1 MITPNTRI
9 ILLKSPLTLS
19 NKNQITFASK
29 QEQFQYF
36 YSLPKKE
43 EDDAMYQRKD
53 NVIRFPAH
61 SDTLQNYNY
70 CMYQNENYGN
80 KWFYAFITNMEYIND
95 NCTYISIKTDVFQT
109 WQFDLLWKP
118 SFIERE
124 HVLDDTVGLHTI
136 PENLNIG
143 ELICDF
149 SRNVNE
155 LGAESSYYIVI
166 SSNFNPSNQTRS
178 AGVGMYG
185 EYPQGSMWFA
195 WLVNRNNYAST
206 INEISDWIYSITQNQ
221 HANDI
226 TAMFAVPDQAF
237 NTADIDQT
245 THEVTNGTGR
255 KLDEDITFSKTSIR
269 NFNDFTPKNGKLY
282 TYPYSFLRVTNNSGN
297 YNDYKIE
304 DFEEK
309 DEEEQI
315 TDDLKFNVI
324 GIPCIGYSGKIRP
337 KHYQGIARNE
347 DESLPLGKYPTFSW
361 STDAFTNWITQNGV
375 NHVINSYT
383 KLASEFLDAG
393 SKAMSKQTTPFDF
406 AESGLNI
413 VNTITDTIGTFYAA
427 GMQPNTP
434 EGNSNMGDVSF
445 AFNLTR
451 FKIMHMR
458 PKKEFLETID
468 NYFSMYGYKVNVVK
482 TPNLTN
488 RPNWNYV
495 KTVGANILGSIPQ
508 LDLAE
513 IKQMFDNGITLW
525 HNPSTFL
532 DYSQN
537 NNNN

>member
-1 MITPNTRI
+1 M
-9 ILLKSPLTLS
+9 ILLQK
-19 NKNQITFASK
+19 I
-29 QEQFQYF
+29 
-36 YSLPKKE
+36 
-43 EDDAMYQRKD
+43 
-53 NVIRFPAH
+53 
-61 SDTLQNYNY
+61 
-70 CMYQNENYGN
+70 
-80 KWFYAFITNMEYIND
+80 
-95 NCTYISIKTDVFQT
+95 
-109 WQFDLLWKP
+109 
-118 SFIERE
+118 
-124 HVLDDTVGLHTI
+124 
-136 PENLNIG
+136 
-143 ELICDF
+143 
-149 SRNVNE
+149 
-155 LGAESSYYIVI
+155 
-166 SSNFNPSNQTRS
+166 
-178 AGVGMYG
+178 
-185 EYPQGSMWFA
+185 
-195 WLVNRNNYAST
+195 
-206 INEISDWIYSITQNQ
+206 
-221 HANDI
+221 
-226 TAMFAVPDQAF
+226 
-237 NTADIDQT
+237 
-245 THEVTNGTGR
+245 
-255 KLDEDITFSKTSIR
+255 
-269 NFNDFTPKNGKLY
+269 GKLY
-282 TYPYSFLRVTNNSGN
+282 TYPYSFLRITNNSGN

-537 NNNN
+537 NN